1 MYFQQNQQRY
11 SKYPEQQT
19 LNIILGKVMA
29 AKIEIEV
36 IRRTNIS
43 KRIITLKI

>member
-1 MYFQQNQQRY
+1 MYFQQNQQGY

-29 AKIEIEV
+29 AKIEIEL
-36 IRRTNIS
+36 IRRANIF
-43 KRIITLKI
+43 